1 MPKTYFLK
9 GCAYIS
15 SRSTH
20 VTPVTLTTLTEFKEN
35 IGEVGDSVMS
45 YACRSRTHVTL
56 TSKAASEAFE
66 AKLCFSPVSIGHGV
80 YTCTRDNSC
89 KRNRC

>member
-1 MPKTYFLK
+1 MPKTYFMK
-9 GCAYIS
+9 GYSSFYAYIS

-66 AKLCFSPVSIGHGV
+66 AKLYFSPVSIGHGCAHV
-80 YTCTRDNSC
+80 LYTR
-89 KRNRC
+89 